1 MLNMKLARCL
11 LGSVALLEVLTAGL
25 AHAGEAPVGILG
37 KEQWLFYRYEMSDN
51 TDEAATGQTIDL
63 IQRFNRVLAQNDITL
78 AVAMVPIKMRIYA
91 EYLPDDVKMSP
102 YMEANYGRMEHALR
116 QGGVHVL
123 DLNAPFLSSP
133 LRNGGTPLFYRLD
146 THWSLTGA
154 MVAAEAVKAGI
165 EGDSM
170 LKKVYAATQQQGY
183 SIAYG
188 KRKIPSA
195 GRDLIGQLPPNSI
208 KFAYEQVTPVSV
220 LRGQPG
226 SGGLLGSADVAGIS
240 VLGSSYS
247 KDWTGFADALRYV
260 LQRDVLS
267 MGVGADQGSWIGME
281 SYVRDDAFQTHPP
294 KLLIWEMPERDMK
307 APPDYKYRDARYQS
321 NNTEW
326 LLRVSALVQ
335 SKCTPSPHTVR
346 IASMGM
352 AARQAISK
360 GQSFTS
366 GSTAEGEYL
375 EIEFDRPLESMDYL
389 AARITTNGSR
399 ALVVEGVGEGAGHRL
414 TLEVAGDGQPHMLK
428 TPLLFSKGGVSKI
441 RLFPGKT
448 TGFTLESPQV
458 CRQPENLLK

>member
-1 MLNMKLARCL
+1 M
-11 LGSVALLEVLTAGL
+11 
-25 AHAGEAPVGILG
+25 AHAAEAPAGILG
-37 KEQWLFYRYEMSDN
+37 KDQWLFYRYEISDGA
-51 TDEAATGQTIDL
+51 DEAATGQTMDL
-63 IQRFNRVLAQNDITL
+63 IQRFNKVLTSNGITM

-91 EYLPDDVKMSP
+91 EYLPDDVKMTP
-102 YMEANYGRMEHALR
+102 YMEGNYGRMENTLR

-123 DLNAPFLSSP
+123 NLNTPFLSSP
-133 LRNGGTPLFYRLD
+133 LRSGGAPLFYRLD

-165 EGDSM
+165 EGDAT
-170 LKKVYAATQQQGY
+170 LKRAYAATQQQGY

-208 KFAYEQVTPVSV
+208 KFSYEQVTPVSV

-226 SGGLLGSADVAGIS
+226 TGGLLGGSDATGIS

-260 LQRDVLS
+260 LQRDIFS

-281 SYVRDDAFQTHPP
+281 SYLRDDAFQTRPP

-307 APPDYKYRDARYQS
+307 APPDYKYRDARYLS

-335 SKCTPSPHTVR
+335 TKCTASPHVAR
-346 IASMGM
+346 IVSTGL
-352 AARQAISK
+352 AARHAPSK
-360 GQSFTS
+360 GQPFTS
-366 GSTAEGEYL
+366 GPTTDGDFL
-375 EIEFDRPLESMDYL
+375 EIEFDRPLDRMDYL
-389 AARITTNGSR
+389 SSRIATNGSR
-399 ALVVEGVGEGAGHRL
+399 TLVVEGVGEGSGHRL
-414 TLEVAGDGQPHMLK
+414 SFEVAGDGQPHMLK
-428 TPLLFSKGGVSKI
+428 TPLLFPKGGVSRI

-448 TGFTLESPQV
+448 TGFSMENLQV